1 MEHQDPVEEMS
12 SAIPVQGDDGPWAG
26 ERNATVRQ
34 AHKHRRT
41 PTIRDVAMV
50 AGVSIGTVS
59 KSLNGREGVST
70 RTRAEVLKAAEQL
83 GFHSNALARNLL
95 TGRSFTVGLITN
107 DSFGRFSIPV
117 MLGAEDALHAGQIAV
132 LLCDGRDDAIREQHY
147 LRTLL
152 SRRVDGIIVTG
163 RRSDARAPLSTN
175 GTIPI
180 VYAMCESTN
189 PEDAS
194 VLPDDEGGGRLAVE
208 YLLATGRERIGHITG
223 PSEFRAVRLRAAGA
237 TAALADA
244 GLLMAGDGPIHGE
257 WSEEWGRQAASI
269 LLRQAPDVDA
279 VFCGSDQIARG
290 VAEFLRESGC
300 KVPDDIALVG
310 FDNWTVMADAS
321 RPPLTTIDMNLSQI
335 GQTAAQILLAAI
347 DGHSTHGT
355 RLVPCQLIVRAST
368 RTPDRLYKGEVPT
381 SPSVSRDA
389 RALLETEN

>member
-1 MEHQDPVEEMS
+1 MEKMS
-12 SAIPVQGDDGPWAG
+12 SAVPAQGDDELGPG
-26 ERNATVRQ
+26 GRDATVRQ
-34 AHKHRRT
+34 AHKHRRA
-41 PTIRDVAMV
+41 PTIRDVAML

-163 RRSDARAPLSTN
+163 RRSDPRPPLSTN
-175 GTIPI
+175 VPIPI

-223 PSEFRAVRLRAAGA
+223 PSDFRAVRLRAAGA
-237 TAALADA
+237 TNALADA
-244 GLLMAGDGPIHGE
+244 GLSMAGEGPLHGE

-269 LLRQAPDVDA
+269 LLRQAPDVDG

-290 VAEFLRESGC
+290 VAEFLRESGR

-347 DGHSTHGT
+347 DGRSTHGT
-355 RLVPCQLIVRAST
+355 RLVPCQLVVRAST
-368 RTPDRLYKGEVPT
+368 RTPDRLYQGEVPT
-381 SPSVSRDA
+381 
-389 RALLETEN
+389 